1 MNAYTRASV
10 SESGTVRVHRAFTA
24 LLLVGSATIVAAQ
37 TPATSQPLVA
47 TDRVV
52 YFEAAPSEVNR
63 TTAALKAYRQA
74 TQKTNGVVRV
84 HVLQQIGR
92 PNFFA
97 IAEKW
102 SEGASLQAHLSAM
115 ANKQLRDEL
124 QSVLISPLD
133 ERLLAAVTAQPAS
146 RTAPDQAIYVLTHAD
161 AAARREEIPGM
172 LQELATAARRESG
185 NVLFD
190 ATVQPN
196 RTNHFTLIEVWSDQR
211 SYEAHEIAATTKQF
225 RSTFGAVSGALYD
238 ERIYK
243 SIN

>member
-1 MNAYTRASV
+1 MRA
-10 SESGTVRVHRAFTA
+10 RRAFTA
-24 LLLVGSATIVAAQ
+24 LLLVGSATMVAAQ
-37 TPATSQPLVA
+37 TPAPSPPPVA

-63 TTAALKAYRQA
+63 TITALKTYRQA
-74 TQKTNGVVRV
+74 TQKATGVVRV
-84 HVLQQIGR
+84 QILQQIGR

-102 SEGASLQAHLSAM
+102 SEGASLQAHLTAT

-124 QSVLISPLD
+124 QSVLISPFD
-133 ERLLAAVTAQPAS
+133 ERLLAPVAAQPAT

-172 LQELATAARRESG
+172 LQELATAARRENG

-211 SYEAHEIAATTKQF
+211 SQEAHQIAATTKQF
-225 RSTFGAVSGALYD
+225 RSAFGAVSGALYD

>member
-1 MNAYTRASV
+1 M
-10 SESGTVRVHRAFTA
+10 A
-24 LLLVGSATIVAAQ
+24 LLLVASAGSVAAQ
-37 TPATSQPLVA
+37 TPATPPPLVA
-47 TDRVV
+47 TDRVA
-52 YFEAAPSEVNR
+52 YFESAPSEVNR
-63 TTAALKAYRQA
+63 TMTVLKAYHQA
-74 TQKTNGVVRV
+74 TQKATGAVRV
-84 HVLQQIGR
+84 QVLQQIGR

-102 SEGASLQAHLSAM
+102 SEGAALQAHLTSPD
-115 ANKQLRDEL
+115 NKKLRDEL
-124 QSVLISPLD
+124 QSVLISPFD
-133 ERLLAAVTAQPAS
+133 ERLLASVTTQPAKGA
-146 RTAPDQAIYVLTHAD
+146 APDQAIYVLTHAD
-161 AAARREEIPGM
+161 ATGRREEIPGM
-172 LQELATAARRESG
+172 LQELANAARRENG

-225 RSTFGAVSGALYD
+225 RSAFGAVSGALYD